1 MTGSEKAESKGLN
14 TGAPEIS
21 ATDSALI
28 TMKSLTE
35 NKGSCEKV
43 FTIFI

>member
-1 MTGSEKAESKGLN
+1 MAGSEIAESKGLN

-43 FTIFI
+43 FTNFI